1 MLLKKCSKYFVRAVY
16 PTKSSIRYPKHVIN
30 VTQDANLNDTTAGR
44 HGVELLKAGGAGH
57 AGDAHSLGLLQH
69 MGANHQQHIIHV
81 VRAML
86 LVVFGNWG
94 KTARTGSTQT

>member
-1 MLLKKCSKYFVRAVY
+1 MLLKKCSKHFVVF

-30 VTQDANLNDTTAGR
+30 FTQDGEDANLNDTTAGG
-44 HGVELLKAGGAGH
+44 HGVKLLKAGGAGH
-57 AGDAHSLGLLQH
+57 AGNAHSLGLLQH

-86 LVVFGNWG
+86 LVVFRNWG
-94 KTARTGSTQT
+94 KTRSHKI